1 MNRVKIFFV
10 AIVGVLI
17 VNGCTTEFDV
27 AAPYKE
33 IPIVVGLLN
42 KNDLIHY
49 IKINKAYLNKE
60 GSAYSAGS
68 ILDSN
73 LYPYPL
79 SVKLYAL
86 SAVGVAFDSVSLDT
100 VHIAK
105 TGTGTFV
112 SNDVVYATPPYK
124 LKYNSILNAKDTLWS
139 SYKLVVRRASDNKF
153 ITSSSCNILGEI
165 KFSKTPREID
175 LYNPFPSQTVPE
187 YKKQLLSWT
196 ASRNGRRY
204 SAFLRFKFRVQNDAT
219 GEDYLDSVDMRL
231 MSNNRL
237 QRNDG
242 NTDVDYTLSG
252 ETFFY
257 NLQIALDPLATA
269 YRRVYS
275 GPIEI
280 HFEFAGE
287 ELDTYMELNNST
299 ISLSEIVPEYT
310 NIEGGFG
317 IFSSRTRRKFNDIKQ
332 VNLSLNT
339 IYGLKN
345 NKIVGRAAGAAND
358 LGFR

>member
-1 MNRVKIFFV
+1 MNRVKNIFVVLVSVF
-10 AIVGVLI
+10 IVG
-17 VNGCTTEFDV
+17 GCSTDFDV

-33 IPIVVGLLN
+33 IPIIVGLLN
-42 KNDLIHY
+42 RNDLVHY
-49 IKINKAYLNKE
+49 IKVNKAYLNKD
-60 GSAYSAGS
+60 GSAYTAGS
-68 ILDSN
+68 VLDSN

-86 SAVGVAFDSVSLDT
+86 SPTGVAFDSVSLDT
-100 VHIAK
+100 VHIPK
-105 TGTGTFV
+105 IGTGTFV
-112 SNDVVYATPPYK
+112 TNDVVYATPPYK
-124 LKYNSILNAKDTLWS
+124 LKYNSIPSSKDTIWS
-139 SYKLVVRRASDNKF
+139 SYKLVVRRASDNKY
-153 ITSSSCNILGEI
+153 ITSATCNVLSDMR
-165 KFSKTPREID
+165 FKTNPNQID
-175 LYNPFPSQTVPE
+175 LYNPFPSTISPE
-187 YKKQLLSWT
+187 YKSQRLSWV
-196 ASRNGRRY
+196 AARNGKRY

-242 NTDVDYTLSG
+242 NTEVDYTLSG
-252 ETFFY
+252 ESFFY
-257 NLQIALDPLATA
+257 NLQSALDPLASA

-275 GPIEI
+275 GPVEI

-287 ELDTYMELNNST
+287 ELDTYMELNNSS
-299 ISLSEIVPEYT
+299 IGLSEVTPEYT
-310 NIEGGFG
+310 NIDGGLG
-317 IFSSRTRRKFNDIKQ
+317 IFSSRTRKKFNDIKQ

-345 NKIVGRAAGAAND
+345 NSIVGRNAGVND